1 MNRMIQ
7 STKQT
12 RPALIASSVLALAL
26 AAGSAAAL
34 SGPEQTKRST
44 TSSTVNND
52 ARLLHFAR
60 ADTLIGSDL
69 MNNASDSI
77 GTVSDFIIDR
87 GSGKIE
93 FAVVKSGDFLGIGG
107 ESFALPY
114 NELRYH
120 PTTTGFQTNLSEEQL
135 QRRTE
140 FIPEN
145 WEELDDTSWMQTASD
160 WFSGDDVDHTEDS
173 IQEAVAKGDREEIS
187 GRITRVL
194 RKSYKGDQQVFVVV
208 EDENNEQHTLIL
220 GPSWYV
226 MGMEDNVQRDDK
238 VEFSV
243 VEYDTYAIVAD
254 GQINRKSVTFRD
266 NEGKGAW
273 DTQSTDKPSRYVLL
287 SEITGM
293 RAEMV
298 GSTVGEIQTALIEG
312 GSGQVAMLA
321 LDPNENLFG
330 LGDELS
336 LIPWAAT
343 SMSVNET
350 VIIDGNDAKLE
361 RAFKMPSD
369 VSTLRTP
376 SSVNHAYT
384 VFGLDMP
391 KFESRDNTAANQ
403 YGDRDRDAKRHG
415 DAWSKDS
422 KLINAMR
429 DGETIE
435 IEGKYKG
442 MATETIV
449 DGAPEARV
457 LLVTTGSG
465 TQRLIVAPA
474 WFSDRQKLDFENGD
488 TLTITAKRATIDGR
502 ELLSVIDIDD
512 GENQWSFWNDDHP
525 IWSN

>member
-12 RPALIASSVLALAL
+12 RPALIANSVLALAL
-26 AAGSAAAL
+26 AAGSATAL

-77 GTVSDFIIDR
+77 GTVSDFIVDR
-87 GSGKIE
+87 GSGQIE
-93 FAVVKSGDFLGIGG
+93 FAIVKSGDFLGIGG
-107 ESFALPY
+107 ESFALLY
-114 NELRYH
+114 NELRYF
-120 PTTTGFQTNLSEEQL
+120 PASTGFQTNLSEEQL

-145 WEELDDTSWMQTASD
+145 WEELDDTNWMQTASD
-160 WFSGDDVDHTEDS
+160 WFSDNDADHNEDAMR
-173 IQEAVAKGDREEIS
+173 EAMRDGEREEIA
-187 GRITRVL
+187 GRVTKVT
-194 RKSYKGDQQVFVVV
+194 RKSYKGQEQVFLTI
-208 EDENNEQHTLIL
+208 EDEDQEEHNLIL

-226 MGMEDNVQRDDK
+226 MGLEDGVHRDDQI
-238 VEFSV
+238 EFSV
-243 VEYDTYAIVAD
+243 VEYGDYAIVAE
-254 GQINRKSVTFRD
+254 GKVNRQSVTLRD
-266 NEGKGAW
+266 SEGKGVW
-273 DTQSTDKPSRYVLL
+273 ETKNTDKASQYVLL
-287 SEITGM
+287 SDIIGM

-343 SMSVNET
+343 SLPVNAYI
-350 VIIDGNDAKLE
+350 IIDGNDAKLE
-361 RAFKMPSD
+361 RALEMPSD

-391 KFESRDNTAANQ
+391 KFKARDNTAPPKHAN
-403 YGDRDRDAKRHG
+403 RDHNAMHHG
-415 DAWSKDS
+415 DAWSNNS
-422 KLINAMR
+422 KLISALR
-429 DGETIE
+429 DGEE
-435 IEGKYKG
+435 IQLEGKYKG
-442 MATETIV
+442 MTTQSIV
-449 DGAPEARV
+449 KGAPEARV
-457 LLVTTGSG
+457 LMITTENG
-465 TQRLIVAPA
+465 TQRLIVGPT
-474 WFSDRQKLDFENGD
+474 WFSDRQKLDFDNGD
-488 TLTITAKRATIDGR
+488 TLSIHAKRATINGQ
-502 ELLSVIDIDD
+502 EWLCVTDIDD
-512 GENQWSFWNDDHP
+512 GDNQWSFWNDDSP
-525 IWSN
+525 AWSN